1 MAFTTATIISAGTLN
16 PGNTSAAQYVAAAL
30 STFYTKT
37 ALTNHNTVNLEV
49 QIATPTISAWS
60 AATNYSS
67 QNAYVLAPD
76 RTSSGGTDMYV
87 SKKDQ
92 NIGFNPQTSPQYWDV
107 VSDWGEF
114 ELYVAGSSTAVTAAN
129 AVSQL
134 SGRNFGPFKIPAV
147 SNVTQIVSLPTII
160 IPGTSIYVWVSS
172 KNVPAASVGNFSL
185 TVIEMEVQ

>member
-1 MAFTTATIISAGTLN
+1 MAFTTNTIISAGTLN
-16 PGNTSAAQYVAAAL
+16 PGNTSPAQYVTAGL
-30 STFYTKT
+30 TTFYTKT
-37 ALTNHNTVNLEV
+37 ALTNHNTVNLEL
-49 QIATPTISAWS
+49 QIATPTISAWA

-67 QNAYVLAPD
+67 QNTYVLASD
-76 RTSSGGTDMYV
+76 RSNPSNTILYK
-87 SKKDQ
+87 SKADQ
-92 NIGFNPQTSPQYWDV
+92 NIAFNPQTSTAQWDV

-134 SGRNFGPFKIPAV
+134 SGRNFGPFKIPPA
-147 SNVTQIVSLPTII
+147 SNVTQIVSLPTLI

-172 KNVPAASVGNFSL
+172 KNVPPASVGNFSL